1 VLIFNSS
8 RAKTKQLFRKL

>member
-8 RAKTKQLFRKL
+8 RAKTKQLFRKP